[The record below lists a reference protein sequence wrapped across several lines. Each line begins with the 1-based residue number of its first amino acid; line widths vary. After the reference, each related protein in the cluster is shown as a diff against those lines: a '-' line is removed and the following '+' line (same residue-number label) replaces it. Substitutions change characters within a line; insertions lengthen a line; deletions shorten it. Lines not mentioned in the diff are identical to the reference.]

1 MKTTFTPFHTDTF
14 RHDFR
19 ISPLDDRDD
28 SPMKDYRLFQA
39 MAHEANVLQFYLADI
54 MIDVSIITEAEP
66 DTRFVWMVRDMGTH
80 MTTIGKENCDE
91 FVDAVR
97 NSWGNVKMYLIHKRK
112 LTADGQTYTIQRL
125 TEKGIRPAQI
135 KRQDRIDMVQALALS
150 SRNNIQCINANKELM
165 NADAK
170 GYLQD
175 LDKTLHEL
183 PIHDSKKCTIA

>member
-28 SPMKDYRLFQA
+28 SPMKDYRLFQT
-39 MAHEANVLQFYLADI
+39 MSHEANVLQFYLADI
-54 MIDVSIITEAEP
+54 MIDVAIITEAEP

-80 MTTIGKENCDE
+80 MAVIGKENCDE
-91 FVDAVR
+91 LVDAVR
-97 NSWGNVKMYLIHKRK
+97 NSWGNVKMYIIHKRK

-135 KRQDRIDMVQALALS
+135 KRQDKIDMVQALALS
-150 SRNNIQCINANKELM
+150 SRNNIQCINANKDLM

-170 GYLQD
+170 EYLQD
-175 LDKTLHEL
+175 LDKSLHEL
-183 PIHDSKKCTIA
+183 PIRDSKKSAIA

>member
-1 MKTTFTPFHTDTF
+1 MKTAFTPFHTDTF
-14 RHDFR
+14 RNDFR

-54 MIDVSIITEAEP
+54 MIDVSIIAEAEP

-80 MTTIGKENCDE
+80 MAVIGKENCDE
-91 FVDAVR
+91 YVDAVH

-125 TEKGIRPAQI
+125 TEKSIRPAQI
-135 KRQDRIDMVQALALS
+135 KRQDKIDMVQALALS

-165 NADAK
+165 NANAK
-170 GYLQD
+170 EYLQD
-175 LDKTLHEL
+175 LDKTLQEL
-183 PIHDSKKCTIA
+183 PIRDSKKCTIE

>member
-54 MIDVSIITEAEP
+54 MIDVSIIAEAEP
-66 DTRFVWMVRDMGTH
+66 DTRFIWMVRDMGTH
-80 MTTIGKENCDE
+80 MAVIGKINRDE
-91 FVDAVR
+91 YVDAVR

-125 TEKGIRPAQI
+125 TEKSIRPAKI
-135 KRQDRIDMVQALALS
+135 KRQDKIDMVQALALS

-170 GYLQD
+170 EYLQD
-175 LDKTLHEL
+175 LDTILHEL
-183 PIHDSKKCTIA
+183 PIRDGKKCTIA

>member
-19 ISPLDDRDD
+19 ISPLEDRDD
-28 SPMKDYRLFQA
+28 SLMKDYRLFQA
-39 MAHEANVLQFYLADI
+39 MAHEANILQFYLADI
-54 MIDVSIITEAEP
+54 MIDVSIIVEAEP

-80 MTTIGKENCDE
+80 MTVIGKENCDE

-97 NSWGNVKMYLIHKRK
+97 NSWGNVRLYLIHKRK

-125 TEKGIRPAQI
+125 TEKSIRPAQI
-135 KRQDRIDMVQALALS
+135 KRQDKIDMVQALALS
-150 SRNNIQCINANKELM
+150 SRNNIQCINANKDLM

-170 GYLQD
+170 EYLQD

-183 PIHDSKKCTIA
+183 PIRDSKKSAIA

>member
-1 MKTTFTPFHTDTF
+1 MKTAFTPFHTDTF
-14 RHDFR
+14 RNDFR

-28 SPMKDYRLFQA
+28 SPMKDYRLFQV
-39 MAHEANVLQFYLADI
+39 MAHEAAVLQFYLADI
-54 MIDVSIITEAEP
+54 MIDVSVITEAEP

-80 MTTIGKENCDE
+80 MAVIGKENCDE
-91 FVDAVR
+91 YINAVR

-125 TEKGIRPAQI
+125 TEKSIRPAQI
-135 KRQDRIDMVQALALS
+135 KRQDKIDMVQALALS

-170 GYLQD
+170 EYLQE
-175 LDKTLHEL
+175 LDETLHEL
-183 PIHDSKKCTIA
+183 PIRDSKKCTIA